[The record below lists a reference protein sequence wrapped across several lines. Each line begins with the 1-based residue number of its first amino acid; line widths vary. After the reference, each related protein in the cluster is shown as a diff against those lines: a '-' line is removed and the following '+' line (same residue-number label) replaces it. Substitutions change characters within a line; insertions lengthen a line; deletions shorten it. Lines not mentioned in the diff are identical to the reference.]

1 MSGGPPEAAMDAAA
15 REEVPM
21 AADAERF
28 RLRRFVQ
35 LLEAEGE
42 LETIDDPV
50 DALDVAARLD
60 GNPRAVRF
68 RSLRGCGMELVGN
81 VMGARRRL
89 ALAFGVPER
98 DLLAE
103 VMRRAAS
110 PIPPTR
116 AGAAPPVQ
124 QVVWTGAD
132 ADLTRLPVH
141 LQHGEDGGLYVS
153 AGIDLSRSLDGA
165 RRNVGYRRLMLRG
178 RQEAGV
184 DLVAPSDLR
193 AIYAE
198 HVAHGRPLPIA
209 FVIGSHPAD
218 AVAAVGTWPAAD
230 EVALMGALRGAPVPM
245 APCVTIDAEVPA
257 DAEVVLEGTLDPA
270 GWSELEGPFGE
281 FYGYYGHLKRNPV
294 FHLSA
299 ITCRRDALFQT
310 LAIGG
315 RHLALTDTAQL
326 NALRTEAAAWASLA
340 TAVREPVAVH
350 APPSSGGVPHLR
362 IALRP
367 RAPGDARNAIAAAL
381 GSLAEV
387 KHVFVVDPDVD
398 VFSDA
403 AMEWALATRFQA
415 DRDLVVASGMRA
427 IPLDPSLRG
436 ARTGAKA
443 GFDLTLPPEQ
453 AAALARAVP
462 EPPALRPGP
471 VRPVVE
477 VLAEGPRTFGA
488 LMEAAGS
495 RDGRDVLRALDDLR
509 RAGRLERRD
518 DGRYA
523 LAGAP

>member
-1 MSGGPPEAAMDAAA
+1 MSGGAEEAAMDAAS
-15 REEVPM
+15 RKEVPM

-42 LETIDDPV
+42 LETIDHPLDP
-50 DALDVAARLD
+50 LDVAARLD
-60 GNPRAVRF
+60 GNPRAVLF
-68 RSLRGCGMELVGN
+68 RNLRGSGMELVGN

-103 VMRRAAS
+103 VMRRAAAL
-110 PIPPTR
+110 IPPTR

-124 QVVWTGAD
+124 QVVWTGED

-153 AGIDLSRSLDGA
+153 AGVDLSRSLDGA

-178 RQEAGV
+178 RREAGI

-198 HVAHGRPLPIA
+198 HFARGRPLPIA

-218 AVAAVGTWPAAD
+218 ALAAVGTWPAAD

-281 FYGYYGHLKRNPV
+281 LYGYYGHLKRNPV

-326 NALRTEAAAWASLA
+326 NALRTEAAAWAPS
-340 TAVREPVAVH
+340 
-350 APPSSGGVPHLR
+350 PPRSASR
-362 IALRP
+362 SRCTRRP
-367 RAPGDARNAIAAAL
+367 GAAA
-381 GSLAEV
+381 S
-387 KHVFVVDPDVD
+387 
-398 VFSDA
+398 
-403 AMEWALATRFQA
+403 
-415 DRDLVVASGMRA
+415 
-427 IPLDPSLRG
+427 
-436 ARTGAKA
+436 RTS
-443 GFDLTLPPEQ
+443 
-453 AAALARAVP
+453 
-462 EPPALRPGP
+462 
-471 VRPVVE
+471 
-477 VLAEGPRTFGA
+477 
-488 LMEAAGS
+488 GS
-495 RDGRDVLRALDDLR
+495 RSASARPATPATPSPR
-509 RAGRLERRD
+509 RSARSRR
-518 DGRYA
+518 
-523 LAGAP
+523 

>member
-1 MSGGPPEAAMDAAA
+1 MRPAGASTG
-15 REEVPM
+15 
-21 AADAERF
+21 ADEERF
-28 RLRRFVQ
+28 RLRHFVR
-35 LLEAEGE
+35 LLEERGE
-42 LETIDDPV
+42 LETV
-50 DALDVAARLD
+50 DAPLDPCDVAARLH
-60 GNPRAVRF
+60 GNPKAVLF
-68 RSLRGCGMELVGN
+68 RNLRGCGMELVGN

-98 DLLAE
+98 ALLAE
-103 VMRRAAS
+103 VVRRAGALV
-110 PIPPTR
+110 PPTR
-116 AGAAPPVQ
+116 AGGAPPVQ

-132 ADLTRLPVH
+132 ADLTRLPAH
-141 LQHGEDGGLYVS
+141 LQHGEDGGLYLS
-153 AGIDLSRSLDGA
+153 AGIDVSRSLDGA

-193 AIYAE
+193 NLYAE
-198 HVAHGRPLPIA
+198 YVARKRPMPIA

-218 AVAAVGTWPAAD
+218 SVAAAGTWPAAD
-230 EVALMGALRGAPVPM
+230 EVALLGALRGAPVPM

-257 DAEVVLEGTLDPA
+257 DAEVVLEGTLDPG
-270 GWSELEGPFGE
+270 GWSELEGPYGE
-281 FYGYYGHLKRNPV
+281 FYGYYGRLKMNPV
-294 FHLSA
+294 FHLTA

-326 NALRTEAAAWASLA
+326 NAVRTEAAVWAALA

-350 APPSSGGVPHLR
+350 APPSAGGVPHVR
-362 IALRP
+362 VALRP
-367 RAPGDARNAIAAAL
+367 HAPGDARNAIAAAF

-403 AMEWALATRFQA
+403 QLEWALATRFQA
-415 DRDLVVASGMRA
+415 DRDLVVAGGMRA
-427 IPLDPSLRG
+427 VPLDPSLRG

-443 GFDLTLPPEQ
+443 GFDLTLPPDQ
-453 AAALARAVP
+453 AAGIARAVP
-462 EPPALRPGP
+462 EPPVLQVRSA
-471 VRPVVE
+471 RPVAE
-477 VLAEGPRTFGA
+477 VLAEGPKTFGA

-509 RAGRLERRD
+509 REGRVERLA
-518 DGRYA
+518 DGRYG
-523 LAGAP
+523 LVGAR